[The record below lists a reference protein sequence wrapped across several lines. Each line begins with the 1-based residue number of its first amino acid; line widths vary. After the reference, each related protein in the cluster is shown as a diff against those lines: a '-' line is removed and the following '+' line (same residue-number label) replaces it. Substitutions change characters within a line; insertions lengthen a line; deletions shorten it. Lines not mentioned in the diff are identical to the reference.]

1 MKASELITTSAETE
15 RRIAD
20 GIEQNRKG
28 DFHVK
33 TDFAPGTAVH
43 FRQKSHAFRF
53 GANLFMLGEVGD
65 KPEKNAIYADKFR
78 SLFNMATLPFYWNA
92 TEPEEGHTRYAA
104 DAPALYRRP
113 PIDRCLSF
121 CEENGI
127 EPREHALCYE
137 HQFPSWLAGR
147 SRDEVYAAL
156 ERRIAEIAE
165 RYAEKIP
172 TMEITNEMFWKE
184 GVTSIYKDPDYVAK
198 CFRLAEKYL
207 PNNELCANEW
217 ANAWNFGREAN
228 QNCLRAAME
237 AGARI
242 DAIGLQYHMFFKRE
256 EYAEKTRPFYDK
268 AALLE
273 SLDSYAA
280 FGKPVEITEVT
291 IPAFSGEA
299 EDEEMQAELLEQFYS
314 LWFSHPSVKQIIYWN
329 LVDGYAYMAEPGDM
343 SCGEN
348 YYYGGL
354 LRFDMSE
361 KPAFRR
367 LKYLFEEKWHTEGD
381 AVVGEDGTLSFRG
394 FFGDYE
400 LCSGG
405 KTESVSLAK
414 PQTL

>member
-1 MKASELITTSAETE
+1 MKASELITTNAAVE
-15 RRIAD
+15 RRIAE

-28 DFHVK
+28 DFRAK
-33 TDFAPGTAVH
+33 TGFAPGTVVH
-43 FRQKSHAFRF
+43 FCQKNHAFRF
-53 GANLFMLGEVGD
+53 GANLFMLGEIGD
-65 KPEKNAIYADKFR
+65 KPEKNAIYEEKFR
-78 SLFNMATLPFYWNA
+78 SLFNMATLPFYWSA
-92 TEPEEGHTRYAA
+92 IEPEEGHTRYAA

-113 PIDRCLSF
+113 PIDRCMAF
-121 CEENGI
+121 CEKNGI

-147 SRDEVYAAL
+147 SQDEVYAAL

-207 PNNELCANEW
+207 PGNELCANEW

-242 DAIGLQYHMFFKRE
+242 DAIGLQYHMFYKRE
-256 EYAEKTRPFYDK
+256 EYAERTRPFYDK

-273 SLDSYAA
+273 TLDSYAA
-280 FGKPVEITEVT
+280 FGKPIEITEITV
-291 IPAFSGEA
+291 PAFSDAA
-299 EDEEMQAELLEQFYS
+299 EDEETQADLLEHLYS
-314 LWFSHPSVKQIIYWN
+314 LWFSHPSVKQIVYWN
-329 LVDGYAYMAEPGDM
+329 LADGYAYMAEPGDM
-343 SCGEN
+343 TCGEN

-367 LKYLFEEKWHTEGD
+367 LKYLFDEKWHTEGD
-381 AVVGEDGTLSFRG
+381 AVVEEDGTILFRG

-400 LCSGG
+400 LGADG
-405 KTESVSLAK
+405 KTESVSLTK
-414 PQTL
+414 PQI